1 MTKCLRQTYYLICFV
16 TLLAFSDAFVV
27 PSKQIVTKNQ
37 IHTPNIN
44 RLLLSPSIGHLTKK
58 YASKDLQDKE
68 FGMRHQFNNIFSKQS
83 IGSFKNEALKVHT
96 SFPQLLKR
104 AFRFALVRV
113 VILVIFT
120 AVAYMIS
127 PHFGRQV
134 LTLLLNIL
142 IALSNMTSNIVGALF
157 FFPIALLALLTL
169 LLPMPFIYLSLQ
181 LPESPIK
188 KVLVICSE
196 TYMTVVQ
203 TLIRSVLQCL
213 TNENLGSRTIFDW
226 ASERPLLLYVGAVLI
241 APILEEIIYRSFLL
255 FGIKRLW
262 ARNVRGESVE
272 IDHVAKESKSIETKG
287 DDGRK
292 PEILGYSPWVLLS
305 SIFFAVSHASN
316 YVGPFLNGFKINP
329 NNEIA
334 VMQLVTA
341 ALIQCFVAGFMS
353 LKIFSP
359 VFERSGLLAAIGAH
373 AMWNLNANMLF
384 ISLPVRLVG
393 RLLRGNK
400 RK

>member
-1 MTKCLRQTYYLICFV
+1 LTCFV
-16 TLLAFSDAFVV
+16 TLLEFSNAFFV
-27 PSKQIVTKNQ
+27 PSKQMVTKNQ

-44 RLLLSPSIGHLTKK
+44 HFSLSPSIGRLPKI
-58 YASKDLQDKE
+58 YASKDPPDHE
-68 FGMRHQFNNIFSKQS
+68 FDMRHQFNNIFSKQS
-83 IGSFKNEALKVHT
+83 IGSFKNEALKVHAA
-96 SFPQLLKR
+96 FPQLLKR
-104 AFRFALVRV
+104 AFRFAFDRII
-113 VILVIFT
+113 ILVIIT
-120 AVAYMIS
+120 SIAYMIS
-127 PHFGRQV
+127 PQFGRQM

-157 FFPIALLALLTL
+157 FFPIALLAFLTL
-169 LLPMPFIYLSLQ
+169 LLPMPFIYISLQ
-181 LPESPIK
+181 LPESPLK

-196 TYMTVVQ
+196 KYMAVVQ
-203 TLIRSVLQCL
+203 TLMRSVLQCL

-226 ASERPLLLYVGAVLI
+226 ASEKPLLLYFGAVLI

-255 FGIKRLW
+255 LGIKRFL
-262 ARNVRGESVE
+262 AGNERGEGVE
-272 IDHVAKESKSIETKG
+272 IDNVARVSNSIETEG
-287 DDGRK
+287 DDGRNH
-292 PEILGYSPWVLLS
+292 EILGYTPWVLVS

-329 NNEIA
+329 NNELA

-384 ISLPVRLVG
+384 ISLPVRLIG
-393 RLLRGNK
+393 RLLRRNK
-400 RK
+400 KK